1 MDAAKQRLL
10 LRYLISSPDL
20 FAVTNAIIRPE
31 YFDPEVRK
39 ATKFIQTY
47 YEEYRALPDTDQ
59 IYAETSLEIVPT
71 NVQGDKYAYCVT
83 EVEQFCKR
91 KAMEHAV
98 LQSVALIEK
107 EDYGSVETL
116 IRNAVT
122 VGITK
127 SLGLD
132 YYEDPLTR
140 LERLRNTALPI
151 STGWRAVDDVCGG
164 GWNRGDLVIVSA
176 NSGGGKSVTME
187 NWADRMNNQG
197 YNGVY
202 FSFELNEDLISKR
215 HDSIVSGIQQAEVL
229 MRYKEV
235 AAAVVNAR
243 SSKGHLQ
250 IKHMNSPTPNELRAY
265 LKEYELKFKRRPDFI
280 VVDYIAGMR
289 ADERVDANDVYT
301 KDKFVSEALRNI
313 ASDYNAIVMTASQQ
327 NRDAIDKLELN
338 QGNIAGG
345 ISKVDTC
352 DVYISII
359 MTDAMRAAGD
369 IIFQFLKTRSS
380 DGVGKNAHLAWDPKT
395 LRISDST
402 KDNAISLKSEGS
414 RTSGVMLDKSPMN
427 SFNKGG
433 DQPSQSKKPAR
444 PISSSLVDL
453 IDND

>member
-1 MDAAKQRLL
+1 MDSAKQRLL

-20 FAVTNAIIRPE
+20 FAITNPILKSE

-47 YEEYRALPDTDQ
+47 YNEYRALPDSDQ
-59 IYAETSLEIVPT
+59 IHAETSVELQIADVS
-71 NVQGDKYAYCVT
+71 GDKYAYCVT

-98 LQSVALIEK
+98 LQSVGLIEK
-107 EDYGSVETL
+107 EDYGSVEKL
-116 IRNAVT
+116 IRDAVT

-140 LERLRNTALPI
+140 LERLKDSAKPI
-151 STGWRAVDDVCGG
+151 STGWKDVDATCGG
-164 GWNRGDLVIVSA
+164 GWNRGDLVIFSA

-197 YNGVY
+197 YNGIY

-215 HDSIVSGIQQAEVL
+215 HDSIVTGIHQAEVL

-243 SSKGHLQ
+243 SKKGHLQ
-250 IKHMNSPTPNELRAY
+250 IKHMNSPTPNDLRAY

-289 ADERVDANDVYT
+289 SDEKIDSSDVYT
-301 KDKFVSEALRNI
+301 KDKYVSEALRAI
-313 ASDYNAIVMTASQQ
+313 ASDYNAIVATASQQ
-327 NRDAIDKLELN
+327 NRDAIDKLDLN

-359 MTDAMRAAGD
+359 MTDAMRASGD
-369 IIFQFLKTRSS
+369 MMFQFLKTRSS
-380 DGVGKNAHLAWDPKT
+380 DGVGKNVHLSWDPKT
-395 LRISDST
+395 LRVSDST
-402 KDNAISLKSEGS
+402 KDNVISLKSEG
-414 RTSGVMLDKSPMN
+414 RGTGVLFDREQ
-427 SFNKGG
+427 
-433 DQPSQSKKPAR
+433 QPQSKPKRESSIP
-444 PISSSLVDL
+444 SSLVNL
-453 IDND
+453 IDIDD

>member
-1 MDAAKQRLL
+1 MDSAKQRLL

-20 FAVTNAIIRPE
+20 FAITNPIIKSD

-47 YEEYRALPDTDQ
+47 YNEYRALPDSDQ
-59 IYAETSLEIVPT
+59 ILAETSIELQPT
-71 NVQGDKYAYCVT
+71 DVSGDKYAYCVT

-98 LQSVALIEK
+98 LQSVSLIEK
-107 EDYGSVETL
+107 EDYGSVEAL

-151 STGWRAVDDVCGG
+151 STGWNAVDEICGG
-164 GWNRGDLVIVSA
+164 GWNRGDLIIFSA

-197 YNGVY
+197 YHGVY

-215 HDSIVSGIQQAEVL
+215 HDSIVTGIHQAEVL
-229 MRYKEV
+229 VRYKEV

-243 SSKGHLQ
+243 AKKGHLQ
-250 IKHMNSPTPNELRAY
+250 IKHMNSPTPNDLRAY

-289 ADERVDANDVYT
+289 ADERVDAGDVYT
-301 KDKFVSEALRNI
+301 KDKYVSEALRAI
-313 ASDYNAIVMTASQQ
+313 ASDYNAIVATASQQ
-327 NRDAIDKLELN
+327 NREAIDKLELN

-359 MTDAMRAAGD
+359 MTDAMRASGD
-369 IIFQFLKTRSS
+369 IMFQFLKTRSS
-380 DGVGKNAHLAWDPKT
+380 DGVGKNAHLAWDAKT
-395 LRISDST
+395 LRVSDST
-402 KDNAISLKSEGS
+402 KDNVISLKAES
-414 RTSGVMLDKSPMN
+414 RSTGVLFDKSD
-427 SFNKGG
+427 K
-433 DQPSQSKKPAR
+433 QPTAPKAKQEPR
-444 PISSSLVDL
+444 ISSSLIDL
-453 IDND
+453 IESE

>member
-1 MDAAKQRLL
+1 LDSAKQRLL

-20 FAVTNAIIRPE
+20 FAITNPIIKSE

-39 ATKFIQTY
+39 ATKFIQSY
-47 YEEYRALPDTDQ
+47 YNEYRALPDSDQ
-59 IYAETSLEIVPT
+59 IHAETSVDLQPT
-71 NVQGDKYAYCVT
+71 DVSGDKYAYCVT

-98 LQSVALIEK
+98 LQSVGLIEK
-107 EDYGSVETL
+107 EDYGSVEAL

-151 STGWRAVDDVCGG
+151 STGWKAVDDVCGG
-164 GWNRGDLVIVSA
+164 GWNRGDLIIFSA

-197 YNGVY
+197 YNGIY

-215 HDSIVSGIQQAEVL
+215 HDSIVTGIHQAEVL

-243 SSKGHLQ
+243 GKKGHLQ
-250 IKHMNSPTPNELRAY
+250 IKHMNSPTPNDLRAF

-289 ADERVDANDVYT
+289 SDEKIDSNDVYT
-301 KDKFVSEALRNI
+301 KDKYVSEALRAI
-313 ASDYNAIVMTASQQ
+313 ASEYNAIVATASQQ

-352 DVYISII
+352 DVYISIV
-359 MTDAMRAAGD
+359 MTDAMRASGD
-369 IIFQFLKTRSS
+369 MMFQFLKTRSS
-380 DGVGKNAHLAWDPKT
+380 DGVGKNVHLSWDPKT
-395 LRISDST
+395 LRVSDST
-402 KDNAISLKSEGS
+402 KDNVISLKSEG
-414 RTSGVMLDKSPMN
+414 RGTGVLFDKEPQQQ
-427 SFNKGG
+427 NK
-433 DQPSQSKKPAR
+433 QKRESSIPA
-444 PISSSLVDL
+444 SLVNL
-453 IDND
+453 IDIDD

>member
-1 MDAAKQRLL
+1 MDSAKQRLL

-20 FAVTNAIIRPE
+20 FAITNPIIKSD

-47 YEEYRALPDTDQ
+47 YNEYRALPDSDQ
-59 IYAETSLEIVPT
+59 ILAETSIELNPT
-71 NVQGDKYAYCVT
+71 DVSGDKYAYCVT

-98 LQSVALIEK
+98 LQSVSLIEK
-107 EDYGSVETL
+107 EDYGSVEAL

-151 STGWRAVDDVCGG
+151 STGWNAVDEICGG
-164 GWNRGDLVIVSA
+164 GWNRGDLVIFSA

-197 YNGVY
+197 YNGIY

-215 HDSIVSGIQQAEVL
+215 HDSIVTGIHQAEVL
-229 MRYKEV
+229 VRYKEV

-243 SSKGHLQ
+243 AKKGHLQ
-250 IKHMNSPTPNELRAY
+250 IVHMNSPTPNDLRAY
-265 LKEYELKFKRRPDFI
+265 LKEYELKFKRRPDFM

-289 ADERVDANDVYT
+289 ADERVDAGDVYT
-301 KDKFVSEALRNI
+301 KDKYVSEALRAI
-313 ASDYNAIVMTASQQ
+313 ASDYNAIVATASQQ
-327 NRDAIDKLELN
+327 NREAIDKLELN

-359 MTDAMRAAGD
+359 MTDAMRASGD
-369 IIFQFLKTRSS
+369 IMFQFLKTRSS
-380 DGVGKNAHLAWDPKT
+380 DGVGKNAHLAWDAKT
-395 LRISDST
+395 LRVSDST
-402 KDNAISLKSEGS
+402 KDNVISLKAENRS
-414 RTSGVMLDKSPMN
+414 TGVL
-427 SFNKGG
+427 FNKN
-433 DQPSQSKKPAR
+433 DDKPNSAPKAKQEPR
-444 PISSSLVDL
+444 ISSSLIDL
-453 IDND
+453 IESE

>member
-1 MDAAKQRLL
+1 MDSAKQRLL

-20 FAVTNAIIRPE
+20 FAITNPIIKSE

-47 YEEYRALPDTDQ
+47 YNEYRALPDSDQ
-59 IYAETSLEIVPT
+59 ILAETSVELQPT
-71 NVQGDKYAYCVT
+71 DVSGDKYAYCVT
-83 EVEQFCKR
+83 EIEQFCKR

-98 LQSVALIEK
+98 LQSVGLIEK
-107 EDYGSVETL
+107 EDYGSVEAL

-140 LERLRNTALPI
+140 LERLKNTALPI
-151 STGWRAVDDVCGG
+151 STGWKAVDEVCGG
-164 GWNRGDLVIVSA
+164 GWNRGDLIIFSA

-197 YNGVY
+197 YNGIY

-215 HDSIVSGIQQAEVL
+215 HDSIVTGIHQAEVL
-229 MRYKEV
+229 VRYKEV

-243 SSKGHLQ
+243 TKKGHLQ
-250 IKHMNSPTPNELRAY
+250 IKHMNSPTPNDLRAY

-289 ADERVDANDVYT
+289 SDEKIDSNDVYT
-301 KDKFVSEALRNI
+301 KDKFVSEALRAI
-313 ASDYNAIVMTASQQ
+313 ASDYNAIVATASQQ
-327 NRDAIDKLELN
+327 NREAIDKLELN

-359 MTDAMRAAGD
+359 MTDAMRASGD
-369 IIFQFLKTRSS
+369 MMFQFLKTRSS

-395 LRISDST
+395 LRVSDST
-402 KDNAISLKSEGS
+402 KDNVISLKAEGRS
-414 RTSGVMLDKSPMN
+414 TGVLFDKGN
-427 SFNKGG
+427 S
-433 DQPSQSKKPAR
+433 QPGQTPKAPREPKVA
-444 PISSSLVDL
+444 SSLIDL
-453 IDND
+453 IESE

>member
-1 MDAAKQRLL
+1 MDSAKQRLL

-20 FAVTNAIIRPE
+20 FAITNPILKSE

-47 YEEYRALPDTDQ
+47 YNEYRALPDSDQ
-59 IYAETSLEIVPT
+59 IHAETSVELQPT
-71 NVQGDKYAYCVT
+71 DVSGDKYAYCVT

-98 LQSVALIEK
+98 LQSVGLIEK
-107 EDYGSVETL
+107 EDYGSVEKL
-116 IRNAVT
+116 IRDAVT

-151 STGWRAVDDVCGG
+151 STGWKDVDATCGG
-164 GWNRGDLVIVSA
+164 GWNRGDLIIFSA

-197 YNGVY
+197 YNGIY

-215 HDSIVSGIQQAEVL
+215 HDSIVTGIHQAEVL

-235 AAAVVNAR
+235 AASVVNAR
-243 SSKGHLQ
+243 ANKGHLQ
-250 IKHMNSPTPNELRAY
+250 IKHMNSPTPNDLRAY

-289 ADERVDANDVYT
+289 SDEKIDSSDVYT
-301 KDKFVSEALRNI
+301 KDKYVSEALRAI
-313 ASDYNAIVMTASQQ
+313 ASDYNAIVATASQQ

-352 DVYISII
+352 DVYISIV
-359 MTDAMRAAGD
+359 MTDAMRASGD
-369 IIFQFLKTRSS
+369 MMFQFLKTRSS
-380 DGVGKNAHLAWDPKT
+380 DGVGKNVHLSWDPKT
-395 LRISDST
+395 LRVSDST
-402 KDNAISLKSEGS
+402 KDNVISLKSEG
-414 RTSGVMLDKSPMN
+414 RGTGVLFDKEP
-427 SFNKGG
+427 
-433 DQPSQSKKPAR
+433 QQQSKPKRESSIP
-444 PISSSLVDL
+444 SSLVNL
-453 IDND
+453 IDIDD

>member
-1 MDAAKQRLL
+1 MDSAKQRLL

-20 FAVTNAIIRPE
+20 FAITNPILKSE

-47 YEEYRALPDTDQ
+47 YNEYRALPDSDQ
-59 IYAETSLEIVPT
+59 IHAETSVELQPT
-71 NVQGDKYAYCVT
+71 DVSGDKYAYCVT

-98 LQSVALIEK
+98 LQSVGLIEK
-107 EDYGSVETL
+107 EDYGSVEKL
-116 IRNAVT
+116 IRDAVT

-151 STGWRAVDDVCGG
+151 STGWKDVDATCGG
-164 GWNRGDLVIVSA
+164 GWNRGDLIIFSA

-197 YNGVY
+197 YNGIY

-215 HDSIVSGIQQAEVL
+215 HDSIVTGIHQAEVL

-243 SSKGHLQ
+243 AQKGHLQ
-250 IKHMNSPTPNELRAY
+250 IKHMNSPTPNDLRAY

-289 ADERVDANDVYT
+289 SDEKIDSSDVYT
-301 KDKFVSEALRNI
+301 KDKYVSEALRAI
-313 ASDYNAIVMTASQQ
+313 ASDYNAIVATASQQ

-352 DVYISII
+352 DVYISIV
-359 MTDAMRAAGD
+359 MTDAMRASGD
-369 IIFQFLKTRSS
+369 MMFQFLKTRSS
-380 DGVGKNAHLAWDPKT
+380 DGVGKNVHLSWDPKT
-395 LRISDST
+395 LRVSDST
-402 KDNAISLKSEGS
+402 KDNVISLKSEG
-414 RTSGVMLDKSPMN
+414 RGTGVLFDKEP
-427 SFNKGG
+427 
-433 DQPSQSKKPAR
+433 QQQSKPKRESSIP
-444 PISSSLVDL
+444 SSLVNL
-453 IDND
+453 IDIDD

>member
-1 MDAAKQRLL
+1 MDSAKQRLL

-20 FAVTNAIIRPE
+20 FAITNPIIKSD

-47 YEEYRALPDTDQ
+47 YNEYRALPDSDQ
-59 IYAETSLEIVPT
+59 ILAETSVELQPT
-71 NVQGDKYAYCVT
+71 DVSGDKYAYCVT

-98 LQSVALIEK
+98 LQSVSLIEK
-107 EDYGSVETL
+107 EDYGSVEAL

-151 STGWRAVDDVCGG
+151 STGWKAVDEICGG
-164 GWNRGDLVIVSA
+164 GWNRGDLIIFSA

-187 NWADRMNNQG
+187 NWADRMNLQG
-197 YNGVY
+197 YNGIY

-215 HDSIVSGIQQAEVL
+215 HDSIVTGIHQAEVL
-229 MRYKEV
+229 VRYKEV
-235 AAAVVNAR
+235 AAGIINVR
-243 SSKGHLQ
+243 DKKGHLQ
-250 IKHMNSPTPNELRAY
+250 IKHMNSPTPNDLRAY

-289 ADERVDANDVYT
+289 SDEKLDSSDVYT
-301 KDKFVSEALRNI
+301 KDKYVSEALRAI
-313 ASDYNAIVMTASQQ
+313 ASDYNAIVATASQQ
-327 NRDAIDKLELN
+327 NREAIDKLELN

-359 MTDAMRAAGD
+359 MTDAMRASGD
-369 IIFQFLKTRSS
+369 MMFQFLKTRSS
-380 DGVGKNAHLAWDPKT
+380 DGVGKNAHLAWDAKT
-395 LRISDST
+395 LRVSDST
-402 KDNAISLKSEGS
+402 KDNAISLKAEGRS
-414 RTSGVMLDKSPMN
+414 TGVLFDKGNP
-427 SFNKGG
+427 
-433 DQPSQSKKPAR
+433 QPGQAPKQQREPKVA
-444 PISSSLVDL
+444 SSLIDL
-453 IDND
+453 IESE

>member
-1 MDAAKQRLL
+1 MDSAKQRLL

-20 FAVTNAIIRPE
+20 FAVTNPIIKSE

-39 ATKFIQTY
+39 ATKFIQAY
-47 YEEYRALPDTDQ
+47 YNEYRALPDSDQ
-59 IYAETSLEIVPT
+59 IHAETSVDIQPT
-71 NVQGDKYAYCVT
+71 DVSGDKYAYCIT

-98 LQSVALIEK
+98 LQSVGLIEK
-107 EDYGSVETL
+107 EDYGSVEAL

-151 STGWRAVDDVCGG
+151 STGWKAVDDVCGG
-164 GWNRGDLVIVSA
+164 GWNRGDLIIFSA

-187 NWADRMNNQG
+187 NWADRMNLQG
-197 YNGVY
+197 YNGIY

-215 HDSIVSGIQQAEVL
+215 HDSIVTGIHQAEVL

-235 AAAVVNAR
+235 AAAVINVR
-243 SSKGHLQ
+243 GKKGHLQ
-250 IKHMNSPTPNELRAY
+250 IKHMNSPTPNDLRAY

-289 ADERVDANDVYT
+289 SDEKIDSNDVYT
-301 KDKFVSEALRNI
+301 KDKFVSEALRAI
-313 ASDYNAIVMTASQQ
+313 ASDYNAIVATASQQ
-327 NRDAIDKLELN
+327 NREAIDKLELN

-359 MTDAMRAAGD
+359 MTDAMRASGD
-369 IIFQFLKTRSS
+369 MMFQFLKTRSS
-380 DGVGKNAHLAWDPKT
+380 DGVGKNVHLSWDPKT
-395 LRISDST
+395 LRVSDST
-402 KDNAISLKSEGS
+402 KDNAISLKSEG
-414 RTSGVMLDKSPMN
+414 RGSGVIFDRDTPQAKP
-427 SFNKGG
+427 
-433 DQPSQSKKPAR
+433 SKKDSSIPA
-444 PISSSLVDL
+444 SLVNL
-453 IDND
+453 IDVD

>member
-1 MDAAKQRLL
+1 MDSAKQRLL

-20 FAVTNAIIRPE
+20 FAITNPIIKSE

-39 ATKFIQTY
+39 ATKFIQSY
-47 YEEYRALPDTDQ
+47 YNEYRALPDSDQ
-59 IYAETSLEIVPT
+59 IHAETSVELQPT
-71 NVQGDKYAYCVT
+71 DVSGDKYAYCVT

-98 LQSVALIEK
+98 LQSVGLIEK
-107 EDYGSVETL
+107 EDYGSVEKL
-116 IRNAVT
+116 IRDAVT

-151 STGWRAVDDVCGG
+151 STGWKDVDAVCGG
-164 GWNRGDLVIVSA
+164 GWNRGDLIIFSA

-197 YNGVY
+197 YNGIY

-215 HDSIVSGIQQAEVL
+215 HDSIVTGIHQAEVL

-243 SSKGHLQ
+243 GSKGHLQ
-250 IKHMNSPTPNELRAY
+250 IKHMNSPTPNDLRAY

-289 ADERVDANDVYT
+289 SDEKIDSNDVYT
-301 KDKFVSEALRNI
+301 KDKYVSEALRAI
-313 ASDYNAIVMTASQQ
+313 ASDYNAIVATASQQ

-352 DVYISII
+352 DVYISIV
-359 MTDAMRAAGD
+359 MTDAMRASGD
-369 IIFQFLKTRSS
+369 MMFQFLKTRSS
-380 DGVGKNAHLAWDPKT
+380 DGVGKNVHLSWDPKT
-395 LRISDST
+395 LRVSDSI
-402 KDNAISLKSEGS
+402 KDNVISLKAEG
-414 RTSGVMLDKSPMN
+414 RGTGVLFDKDP
-427 SFNKGG
+427 
-433 DQPSQSKKPAR
+433 QPSKPQKR
-444 PISSSLVDL
+444 ESSIPSSLVNL
-453 IDND
+453 IDIDD